1 MAVIGRVEVV
11 VFSHISGYSAY
22 FLVHVGTVFGV
33 VNIGVMAYTSV
44 FRSPVGFPSGDEIKH
59 VGSVA
64 CLVVFADVP
73 HHRVGIIR
81 RVGDVLPRLSVIP
94 FAGCGQYCYCQYK
107 TCDNIISFSYLSRVS
122 FMYYIDYRVIL
133 AGFVY
138 QSLLCRLGSLRKLWH
153 RDCKTPPEKFES
165 CLLLHHVEWLFPS
178 WKQPHL
184 FLQLSFFKDILQ
196 VFADS
201 RNPDVK
207 QFSHRLLGSP
217 NVFVLV

>member
-1 MAVIGRVEVV
+1 M
-11 VFSHISGYSAY
+11 
-22 FLVHVGTVFGV
+22 
-33 VNIGVMAYTSV
+33 
-44 FRSPVGFPSGDEIKH
+44 
-59 VGSVA
+59 
-64 CLVVFADVP
+64 
-73 HHRVGIIR
+73 
-81 RVGDVLPRLSVIP
+81 
-94 FAGCGQYCYCQYK
+94 
-107 TCDNIISFSYLSRVS
+107 ISFSYLSRVS
-122 FMYYIDYRVIL
+122 FMYHIDYRVIL

-201 RNPDVK
+201 RNSDVK

-217 NVFVLV
+217 NVFVLVEYLYAILLPFGNKCKEFCRTVPYLEFFSQNYCTISHKCKDMENPPDS